1 MEQGPSSGSVGPWRS
16 GWRRLRRDRGGM
28 LALIAVVVLLMLA
41 LFGSAVVSRLVGHD
55 GNRPFIYAA
64 GPDRKPVGPWTHVPN
79 PSNPP
84 FGEYGNLLPP
94 PKGTKSALFVLGA
107 DGPIG
112 RDELIRLLD
121 GLRTSLEIALGAVI
135 VALVIAL
142 PIGAAAGYF
151 GGAID
156 AVVSQFTETFMAF
169 PLLLFLLF
177 ANRYLVG
184 DFRSLGWS
192 WVVPDGALA
201 EALLIGVFTAFYP
214 TRLIRAQLFVLR
226 NADFVEAA
234 HMVGASNWRILRRH
248 LLPHLA
254 PVLLVWGA
262 IAVATNILAEVGLSF
277 LGIGV
282 QASTPSLGSL
292 LSTIWGTIYNTVPY
306 DPKTHTAWQTIFP
319 MVLIVT
325 TVVSLNRL
333 SEAIRRATEPRGLVR

>member
-1 MEQGPSSGSVGPWRS
+1 MEQAPSSGSAGPWRS

-28 LALIAVVVLLMLA
+28 FALVAVFVLLVLA

-55 GNRPFIYAA
+55 GNRPFVYAA
-64 GPDRKPVGPWTHVPN
+64 GPDRKPVGPWTHVAN

-84 FGEYGNLLPP
+84 FGDYGNLLPAP
-94 PKGTKSALFVLGA
+94 RGTKSELFVLGA

-177 ANRYLVG
+177 ANRYLIS

-226 NADFVEAA
+226 HADFVEAA

-248 LLPHLA
+248 LMPHLA
-254 PVLLVWGA
+254 TVLLVWGA
-262 IAVATNILAEVGLSF
+262 IAVGTNILAEVGLSF

-333 SEAIRRATEPRGLVR
+333 SEAIRRATEPRGRMR